1 MVNVNLI
8 KDING
13 STQHKIRYKKE
24 INVGTLKFRINLT
37 KTQKQIHEWVTDKTT
52 RIIVWCA
59 SRQCGKSLLS
69 EVLLIEYLF
78 KPRTFNAYISPTYAN
93 GRKVY
98 KEICS
103 LLEGKNI
110 ITKANSSTLTI
121 ETIFK
126 STLQFFSTESPSSI
140 RGNTIKNGICVID
153 EAAYMPDVL
162 SNGELP
168 FENVILPILKANWD
182 RNKLLIISTP
192 HGRRGFFYQQYEKA
206 INNEEGYKGL
216 LSNIYTD
223 ELISKE
229 QLEMLKSNMPPLAWQ
244 QEFECQFLDDA
255 ASFFKDFSKCF
266 KEFTYNNNLPQY
278 IGIDLSNV
286 GNDKTILTKINTN
299 NEVEQ
304 YEIEGTLDV
313 KYYKIAKLIDETPN
327 LKNVIIEANGAGIVQ
342 LNEIRKLSRKS
353 NRIHEFITTNSSK
366 LEQASALSL
375 LFAKEEISIELS
387 NTLLFNELSRFG
399 YKYTKSGKMHLMGES
414 NSHDDRVLSL
424 MLAIQSKHDVKEP
437 MTKSNFSRQPNLF
450 KHIH

>member
-1 MVNVNLI
+1 MNLTF
-8 KDING
+8 K
-13 STQHKIRYKKE
+13 
-24 INVGTLKFRINLT
+24 LNLT
-37 KTQKQIHEWVTDKTT
+37 KTQKQIYEWIKDKQT

-59 SRQCGKSLLS
+59 SRQSGKSLMS

-78 KPRTFNAYISPTYAN
+78 KPKTFNAYISPTYAN

-98 KEICS
+98 KEICN

-110 ITKANSSTLTI
+110 IEKANSSTLTI

-153 EAAYMPDVL
+153 EASYIPDVL

-192 HGRRGFFYQQYEKA
+192 HGKRGFFYQQYEKA
-206 INNEEGYKGL
+206 INNENGYKGL
-216 LSNIYTD
+216 LSNIYSD

-229 QLEMLKSNMPPLAWQ
+229 QLEMLKNNMPTLAWQ

-266 KEFTYNNNLPQY
+266 KQFNYNDNIPQY
-278 IGIDLSNV
+278 IGVDLSNV
-286 GNDKTILTKINTN
+286 GADKTILTKINQN

-304 YEIEGTLDV
+304 YEIAGTLDV
-313 KYYKIAKLIDETPN
+313 KYYKIAKLIDNTSN

-342 LNEIRKLSRKS
+342 INEIKKLTSKS
-353 NRIHEFITTNSSK
+353 YLIKEFVTTNSSK

-375 LFAKEEISIELS
+375 LFAKEEISLKEENIW
-387 NTLLFNELSRFG
+387 LFNELSHFG
-399 YKYTKSGKMHLMGES
+399 YKFTKTGKMQLMGES
-414 NSHDDRVLSL
+414 NEHDDRVLSL
-424 MLAIQSKHDVKEP
+424 MLAIQAKQDKSKQGAYEIQFNRKIKTNISLAE
-437 MTKSNFSRQPNLF
+437 KYG
-450 KHIH
+450 